1 MMPPPSP
8 SPPSPLAPARL
19 GESYIAAL
27 VAAVWPILFIVYCW
41 AMKSTLWVEMRY
53 AWQDLDSPMALVWY
67 PAVFAFHAVSYFIFV
82 GLSKLKLRR
91 VDRGGCCCFWLFPS
105 AVKEVEAQ
113 TSTNS
118 STSSESRA

>member
-1 MMPPPSP
+1 MDTRPMMPPPSP

-19 GESYIAAL
+19 GESS
-27 VAAVWPILFIVYCW
+27 ILFIVYCW

-82 GLSKLKLRR
+82 GLSKLKLAAA
-91 VDRGGCCCFWLFPS
+91 G
-105 AVKEVEAQ
+105 
-113 TSTNS
+113 
-118 STSSESRA
+118 RACVPARAGALAGDPQA